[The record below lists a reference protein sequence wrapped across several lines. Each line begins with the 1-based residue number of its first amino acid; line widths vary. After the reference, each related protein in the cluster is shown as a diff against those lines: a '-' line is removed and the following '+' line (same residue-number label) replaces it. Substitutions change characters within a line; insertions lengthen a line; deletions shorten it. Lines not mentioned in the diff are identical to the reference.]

1 MTVATQDQAELPSGG
16 SILGRFSPQLICWM
30 VFGAITVLCL
40 VLREDYKWLVSYP
53 KDWLFAISFGDETLT
68 IEGMLE
74 AGMDWFT
81 LNFKP
86 FFRFLSGVLSWPM
99 AGGIVEISG
108 TKYDIPGLQD
118 LLQISPWP
126 VTIAIVAIIAYA
138 AKGPKLAAFCVA
150 ALLYM
155 VIVGYWEESMST
167 LALVGMSVPL
177 SLFIGLTL
185 GLAAYQFRWARR
197 IIEPMLDVMQTVPTF
212 AYLIPILILFG
223 IGPVVGMVAS
233 AIYASPPMVRNVML
247 GLHRVPD
254 NIIESGQMSGCNGF
268 QLLFMVRI
276 PAAMHTIMIGVN
288 QTIMAALSMVII
300 AAIIGGFADIGW
312 EVLSTMRK
320 AQTGQSLLAGLVIVL
335 LAMIMDRISRGFA
348 ERSGEIR
355 VAKTGALWERHP
367 YQFLIVAALI
377 VGVVIYQATPLFCNA
392 SPDNCSVLS
401 APLVYPEAWVF
412 YPAEDL
418 NNVVSWFTVEFFHVT
433 DTIKTW
439 TLYFFMLPMKAG
451 LERIARPTSWG
462 FEMTEVATTIYWGLC
477 IALAAVAYRLA
488 NWRATV
494 VVGLLSVLFFYG
506 SSGTPWPIF
515 MGAVTLIA
523 YQVGGLRVAL
533 FALLG
538 MTFMLVSG
546 AWTRAMLSFYLTATA
561 VMICLF
567 VGCSIGILAA
577 QNDRVSAIVRPIN
590 DTLQTMP
597 LFVFLIPVIMVFLV
611 GDFSALLAIIM
622 YSIVPA
628 IRYTEHGLRQVDP
641 VAVEAA
647 RMMGCTERQV
657 LWRVKLP
664 LAIPEI
670 MLGLNQ
676 VVMFAL
682 AMLVIAALVGTK
694 GLGQWVYDALT
705 NARFGQGVIAGGSMA
720 LMAMI
725 ADRIIQAWALQ
736 KKRDLGIA
744 S

>member
-1 MTVATQDQAELPSGG
+1 MTDAVRDRAGSPLGGPVAERLPPR
-16 SILGRFSPQLICWM
+16 LLCWFAFA
-30 VFGAITVLCL
+30 VFAVLCL
-40 VLREDYKWLVSYP
+40 ALRGDEKWLVGYP
-53 KDWLFAISFGDETLT
+53 RGWEIPLIDWL
-68 IEGMLE
+68 E
-74 AGMDWFT
+74 AAMDWFT
-81 LNFKP
+81 AHFKP
-86 FFRFLSGVLSWPM
+86 VFRFISDVLEWPMKGLLGVLHWLPWP
-99 AGGIVEISG
+99 ATIGIVA
-108 TKYDIPGLQD
+108 
-118 LLQISPWP
+118 
-126 VTIAIVAIIAYA
+126 VVAYA
-138 AKGPKLAAFCVA
+138 AKGWRLAGFCTA

-177 SLFIGLTL
+177 SLLIGMTL
-185 GLAAYQFRWARR
+185 GLLGFQSRWARR
-197 IIEPMLDVMQTVPTF
+197 VIEPMLDVMQTVPTF
-212 AYLIPILILFG
+212 AYLVPILILFG

-233 AIYASPPMVRNVML
+233 AIYASPPVVRNVML
-247 GLHRVPD
+247 GLGRVPD
-254 NIIESGQMSGCNGF
+254 NVIESGQMSGCNGF
-268 QLLFMVRI
+268 QLLFLVRI
-276 PAAMHTIMIGVN
+276 PAATHTIMIGVN

-335 LAMIMDRISRGFA
+335 LAMMMDRISRGFA
-348 ERSGEIR
+348 ERTGEIHLAR
-355 VAKTGALWERHP
+355 TGHVLNRHP
-367 YQFLIVAALI
+367 YLSAMVAATGIGI
-377 VGVVIYQATPLFCNA
+377 VLAAVFPAFER
-392 SPDNCSVLS
+392 
-401 APLVYPEAWVF
+401 YPEAWVY

-418 NNVVSWFTVEFFHVT
+418 NEAVGWFTRNFFETT
-433 DTIKTW
+433 DAIKTY

-462 FEMTEVATTIYWGLC
+462 FEFKEAADAIYYW
-477 IALAAVAYRLA
+477 ALAIGVGGLVALFA
-488 NWRATV
+488 NWRGV
-494 VVGLLSVLFFYG
+494 VTYGLLAVLFFYG
-506 SSGTPWPIF
+506 ASGTPWPVFIA
-515 MGAVTLIA
+515 AVTLIA
-523 YQVGGLRVAL
+523 FQVGGWKVAL
-533 FALLG
+533 FAFLG
-538 MTFMLVSG
+538 MAFILTTG
-546 AWTRAMLSFYLTATA
+546 AWSRAMLSFYLTATS
-561 VMICLF
+561 VIVCF
-567 VGCSIGILAA
+567 VVGGSIGVWAA

-628 IRYTEHGLRQVDP
+628 IRYTEHGLRHVDP

-720 LMAMI
+720 LIAMI
-725 ADRIIQAWALQ
+725 ADRIIQAWASQ
-736 KKRDLGIA
+736 KKRDLGLA
-744 S
+744 A